1 MSLVIN
7 RVQTSNYRN
16 ASRLSHY
23 GVNRMG
29 LQTNV
34 SRSKASEFGAILLT
48 ERRVRK
54 ILGFQVGLVALA
66 IVISFWVTGMF
77 DGDRISE
84 GLPAIGVLI
93 SDMMPPDFTRWKQW
107 ILPMLETIAMS
118 VAGTTLAIFFSVPIA
133 IWAATNTT
141 PNRLA
146 YTVAR
151 MLLNGFRAIP
161 ELIMGIIFVAAVG
174 FGMLPGVLALGL
186 HSIGMVGKF
195 FAEAIEHAHP
205 APIEAAQA
213 AGATSLQVIIH
224 GVLPQVFTQFADV
237 TMYRWEYNFRQS
249 TVMGMVGAGGIGTE
263 LVGSLRILDYQQ
275 VSAILIMILAAVSV
289 VDWLSGVLR
298 ERFK

>member
-1 MSLVIN
+1 
-7 RVQTSNYRN
+7 
-16 ASRLSHY
+16 
-23 GVNRMG
+23 MG
-29 LQTNV
+29 LKSTPSYKKV
-34 SRSKASEFGAILLT
+34 SEFSEILQK
-48 ERRVRK
+48 ERRSLK
-54 ILGFQVGLVALA
+54 KLLFQVGLVAFA
-66 IVISFWVTGMF
+66 ILFSFWTTGMF

-84 GLPAIGVLI
+84 GFPAIGVLI
-93 SDMMPPDFTRWKQW
+93 SDMMPPDFTRWRQW
-107 ILPMLETIAMS
+107 IRPMLETTAMS
-118 VAGTTLAIFFSVPIA
+118 VAGTTLALIFSVPVA
-133 IWAATNTT
+133 ILAAKNTTTNTWV
-141 PNRLA
+141 
-146 YTVAR
+146 YSIAR
-151 MLLNGFRAIP
+151 MLLNGFRAVP

-213 AGATSLQVIIH
+213 AGASRLQVITH

-275 VSAILIMILAAVSV
+275 VSAILIMILTAVTI
-289 VDWLSGVLR
+289 VDWLSSILR

>member
-1 MSLVIN
+1 
-7 RVQTSNYRN
+7 
-16 ASRLSHY
+16 
-23 GVNRMG
+23 MG
-29 LQTNV
+29 LKSTPSHIKV
-34 SRSKASEFGAILLT
+34 SEFSEILQK
-48 ERRVRK
+48 ERCSLK
-54 ILGFQVGLVALA
+54 KLLFQVGLVAFA
-66 IVISFWVTGMF
+66 ILFSFWTTGMF

-84 GLPAIGVLI
+84 GFPAIGVLI
-93 SDMMPPDFTRWKQW
+93 SDMMPPDFTRWRQW
-107 ILPMLETIAMS
+107 IRPMLETTAMS
-118 VAGTTLAIFFSVPIA
+118 VAGTTLAIIFSVPVA
-133 IWAATNTT
+133 ILAAKNTTTNTWV
-141 PNRLA
+141 
-146 YTVAR
+146 YSIAR

-213 AGATSLQVIIH
+213 AGASRLQVITH

-263 LVGSLRILDYQQ
+263 LIGSLRILDYQQ
-275 VSAILIMILAAVSV
+275 VSAILIMILAAVTV
-289 VDWLSGVLR
+289 VDSLSGILR